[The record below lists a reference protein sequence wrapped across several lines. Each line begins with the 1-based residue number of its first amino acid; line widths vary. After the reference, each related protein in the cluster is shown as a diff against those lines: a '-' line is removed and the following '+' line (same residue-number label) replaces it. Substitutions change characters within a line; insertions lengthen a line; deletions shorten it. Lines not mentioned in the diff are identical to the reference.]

1 MEATLSL
8 WLTILACGIVTFAL
22 RLSFIALHGRVIMPE
37 WFTRA
42 LTFVPIAVL
51 SAITLPEILIQNNAL
66 NISPL
71 NPRLLAATVAVV
83 VAWRTKNV
91 TVTIVVGMIVL
102 WGTQFLGH

>member
-1 MEATLSL
+1 MEASLSL
-8 WLTILACGIVTFAL
+8 WLTILASGIVTFLL
-22 RLSFIALHGRVIMPE
+22 RLSFIALHGRVILPE

-51 SAITLPEILIQNNAL
+51 SAITVPDILIQNNAL
-66 NISPL
+66 NVSPL
-71 NPRLLAATVAVV
+71 NPRLLAAIVAVL

-102 WGTQFLGH
+102 WGTQFLVH